1 VNDAG
6 SDGSPT
12 RRVARPLC
20 LSVDGFLSPED
31 AAELSAWVVERVQ
44 RSPDAEDDGRGVGL
58 TAEIDADAEP
68 RLAALAARLDVAL
81 GLHNR
86 APRFFRARVA
96 GPGSAHPVHSDDYEI
111 ADARLWVT
119 AMLYLTAVEGGRTLL
134 PGADPPMA
142 VEARPGRLFAWFN
155 QGADGAPDPHAE
167 HGIEAIVAGQRVTL
181 TWFVYATR
189 EALAQ
194 AWRAA
199 GSAPEPR
206 PLLAELETLPEEA
219 TPDLE
224 PAVRSAGAPT
234 FYCIDDGVPRTT
246 MQSLRR
252 AALARG
258 LRSVRVHPRRVDP
271 RRGPL
276 PPGSMLYSPSTSA
289 VAERVE
295 QQLWQP
301 GVRTFHRRP
310 EGPFVQTL
318 NPLLAF
324 SRAGLPVPRFI
335 WVHRAPEADA
345 PDLGELL
352 PEWVEHLGGLPVV
365 VKAGGGEGG
374 IGTLRADSLPA
385 LRSLLDL
392 LLARG
397 SSPSLLAYVPDAL
410 HLRLV
415 VVGDRVVTAYRN
427 PIRPGDFRS
436 EPSLEPSD
444 YDIDVDPEWA
454 DIAVRASQVVG
465 YAFAGV
471 DLLLHES
478 GRVYLLEANFPCYFA
493 QAERYGADVSGAML
507 DHLLYE
513 AP

>member
-1 VNDAG
+1 MNDAG
-6 SDGSPT
+6 SGGTPT
-12 RRVARPLC
+12 RRAARPLC
-20 LSVDGFLSPED
+20 LRVDGFLSPED
-31 AAELSAWVVERVQ
+31 AAELAAWVVERVQ
-44 RSPDAEDDGRGVGL
+44 QRQDDEGDGHGAGI
-58 TAEIDADAEP
+58 TAELDADAEP
-68 RLAALAARLDVAL
+68 RLAALAARLDEAL
-81 GLHNR
+81 GLHNQS
-86 APRFFRARVA
+86 PRFFRARVA
-96 GPGSAHPVHSDDYEI
+96 GPGDAHPVHTDDYEI

-134 PGADPPMA
+134 PGADPPLA
-142 VEARPGRLFAWFN
+142 VEAQPGRLFAWFN
-155 QGADGAPDPHAE
+155 QGADGLPDPHAE
-167 HGIEAIVAGQRVTL
+167 HGLEAIVAGQRVTL

-189 EALAQ
+189 EALGR

-199 GSAPEPR
+199 ETVPGLR
-206 PLLAELETLPEEA
+206 PLIA
-219 TPDLE
+219 DLE
-224 PAVRSAGAPT
+224 ALPADTAPSVERTARPVDSPT

-246 MQSLRR
+246 MLSLRR

-258 LRSVRVHPRRVDP
+258 LRSVRVHPRRIDP

-276 PPGSMLYSPSTSA
+276 PPGSLLYSPSTSV

-324 SRAGLPVPRFI
+324 TRAGLPVPRFI
-335 WVHRAPEADA
+335 WVHRAPETDA
-345 PDLGELL
+345 TDLGELL
-352 PEWVEHLGGLPVV
+352 PDWVDHLGGLPVV

-427 PIRPGDFRS
+427 PIRPSDFRS
-436 EPSLEPSD
+436 EPSLDPAD
-444 YDIDVDPEWA
+444 YDIEVDPEWA
-454 DIAVRASQVVG
+454 DIAVQASHVVG

-471 DLLLHES
+471 DLLLHPS
-478 GRVYLLEANFPCYFA
+478 GRAYLLEANFPCYFA
-493 QAERYGADVSGAML
+493 QAERHGADVAGAML
-507 DHLLYE
+507 DHLLGE
-513 AP
+513 GP